1 MDLNLAGSKKKYR
14 EKKKYSIITLDLFKP
29 TKNSYPEFDYE
40 QICKEYLNEDESS
53 GEDERFHD
61 REAEQLCKRLEQKYG
76 GKKDKRGRKIRFGT
90 PDDFMD
96 KSAGY
101 DLSDPF
107 IDDSEAY
114 DEHVPSTMDTMKG
127 GFYVNKG
134 TLEFRPKYPLDSDS
148 EGEQAVAKKRTAEKR
163 RRLQSDDEE
172 ETMNGSLKPSTSKAI
187 SEDKKADSSGPE
199 ANTEKNSQ
207 QVRLSAAGAPPS
219 SSRNVAVANRRLLA
233 QQLIKRRRLI
243 GQPPSTKITPSP
255 AIKAAMGVK
264 KKLKPPVKKM
274 PTGDGSTEELAGF
287 LKDMTGGEEIALDN
301 FDEGIDVLV
310 EEVARE
316 SPKRSRSPSMTPITN
331 SEPKTDKEAAKEEKK
346 EGDAS
351 GSSTTTPG
359 PISPTKRPLG
369 RPPGSTSC
377 SIPRPM
383 PEMSDKLASMIE
395 TFKQRTK
402 EFGAPAKKI
411 RIPPSLVELCIRIEE
426 QCSAEG
432 FTHHQRTRVFDM
444 ISGWVCVQRNSL
456 YIRMKAFK
464 DRRTES
470 AATESGSANIRPVS
484 SAAVALSSSSSE
496 GPEELEMNS
505 ASLNVTSTKTSST
518 LTQNVVKELER
529 TMKESDASSNGDHHK
544 STMPPTSGTMMTVS
558 RGIAMPNKANAVS
571 ATRST
576 AHTIEIPKTAL
587 ASTPTTSVTNL
598 TQIKAAHPTQK
609 AQVSSTKSDSS
620 PVTSKQS
627 ALLKTPSSTAKSSPQ
642 NPLASL
648 ASPNPQMLQLL
659 TALIQQQAQGD
670 SQQQNLAA
678 GLAALQMNAAVLAAN
693 QHSEVLAQYQLA
705 LNNLAKLSVVAP
717 QQTPNPQ
724 KRHMSSSTKSVVV
737 KQKKVHPSTPVST
750 PSASRLMP
758 STMAE
763 RMASLSVTNPSKVE
777 KTAARNDGN
786 KQKLAA
792 MPTVTATATS
802 PASSST
808 TAVST
813 PGKQTVARAPDQTEK
828 SKTSAMTEEKVA
840 QALAAIK
847 KATETLFMA
856 IGVAMSYSD
865 SEYDNEKKRCE
876 RDGLP
881 VPAKRFRWTERLRS
895 SLKQLV
901 TVLFFNLEMQCT
913 SVGDI
918 YPTVVQYLFGN
929 ILPSFKGRI
938 SFEELIAEI
947 LRLVPDRAQ
956 LRTCSRTI
964 ALVKGSS
971 NDSKKSSPSS
981 GGTTHHTTTPS
992 SNADSQKTHLE
1003 TKVTPTPP
1011 QKKSEGEV
1019 LKSAKDVAADTAL
1032 SNPDTGQADVRSHSD
1047 VGAELI
1053 MQNHS
1058 KSAAASNIGEIQVKA
1073 NRNLTANMQNQ
1084 PQRSKSDESSDV
1096 KRSNSTSLTQAVNER
1111 PQQPIFNPKLT
1122 PGQKIILAREAE
1134 EREKLLAEKAA
1145 REKAEKE
1152 REERERERQK
1162 KLQDEME
1169 REEAENRKR
1178 DEEAIRKWEMEEAER
1193 LEAAAKEE
1201 EAERIAAAE
1210 AERKRLER
1218 EESEKRRLLEEK
1230 LEAER
1235 LEEERRRQEEAAEQR
1250 RLEAQLEEERR
1261 LEAQREEEEKREREQ
1276 RELELRRIEEAE
1288 QKRQEEIDDFLER
1301 LSPLDFVDEST
1312 NVGDRKEDS
1321 FGVESQQQP
1330 QQSFANM
1337 EQPMSHESVHNP
1349 STPSSCGYAAVIES
1363 SPSSRD
1369 QQRIYG
1375 TPFSATQHGSPM
1387 FQQAST
1393 PATASPQ
1400 SVHSI
1405 PASPLPQSIR
1415 SPMPTISSS
1424 PSPYNRIQYSP
1435 AGPPSLQRYSSY
1447 QQQQQQ
1453 LPSSQNMQQNSS
1465 QPNVQ
1470 GGQQITQASWNQVPS
1485 GQSDSFNCVFGN
1497 QSQMQHGMTMTQS
1510 QPILQHSLSRQA
1522 TTMSGGSIRQPNTL
1536 AQAQYGSDRQLQQP
1550 QQHHKQQMQQQLLH
1564 QQPQVPSQAVSQPP
1578 YQHNVHTF
1586 SRNTATGIHL
1596 QQAQPYRQQQQAQ
1609 FPNISGYGNTRAEFQ
1624 RTQACEQVAT
1634 VHRGGTSV
1642 HEQGASSMI
1651 HQGVTP
1657 IVQQNVMSTCEQDMR
1672 QTQTQGQVSTFAPAP
1687 AGAYM
1692 QGQCIG
1698 SQQSPIYNQQQ
1709 RQILNQQ
1716 QDQRRYMSYQQQ
1728 QQQYNNSQQW

>member
-1 MDLNLAGSKKKYR
+1 VENIENMDLNLAGSKKKYR

-61 REAEQLCKRLEQKYG
+61 REAEQLCKRLQEKYG

-134 TLEFRPKYPLDSDS
+134 TLEFRPKYPLDSES
-148 EGEQAVAKKRTAEKR
+148 EDEEAVAKKRTAEKR
-163 RRLQSDDEE
+163 RRIQSDDEE
-172 ETMNGSLKPSTSKAI
+172 EPMNSSLKPSTSKAI
-187 SEDKKADSSGPE
+187 SEDKKADSSFPE
-199 ANTEKNSQ
+199 TNIEKNSQ

-219 SSRNVAVANRRLLA
+219 SSGNVAVANRRLLA

-255 AIKAAMGVK
+255 AMKAAMGVK
-264 KKLKPPVKKM
+264 KKLKPAVKKM

-316 SPKRSRSPSMTPITN
+316 SPKRSRSPSMTPVAN
-331 SEPKTDKEAAKEEKK
+331 SEPKTDKEGAKEEKK
-346 EGDAS
+346 EGDAP
-351 GSSTTTPG
+351 GSSATTPG
-359 PISPTKRPLG
+359 PISPAKRPLG

-464 DRRTES
+464 DRRIEYAS
-470 AATESGSANIRPVS
+470 AESGSANIRRVS
-484 SAAVALSSSSSE
+484 SSTVALSSSSSE
-496 GPEELEMNS
+496 GAEELEMNS
-505 ASLNVTSTKTSST
+505 ASLNVTTTKTPNT

-544 STMPPTSGTMMTVS
+544 SPMPPVSGTVMPIS
-558 RGIAMPNKANAVS
+558 RGIVMPNKANAVS
-571 ATRST
+571 TTRS
-576 AHTIEIPKTAL
+576 AVHTTETPKTAL
-587 ASTPTTSVTNL
+587 ASAPITSITNL
-598 TQIKAAHPTQK
+598 TQIKAAYPTQK
-609 AQVSSTKSDSS
+609 THVNSTRSDSS
-620 PVTSKQS
+620 SVTSKQS
-627 ALLKTPSSTAKSSPQ
+627 ALLKTPTSTSKSSPQ

-705 LNNLAKLSVVAP
+705 LNNLAKLSVVPP
-717 QQTPNPQ
+717 QQTPHPQ
-724 KRHMSSSTKSVVV
+724 KRHMTSSAKSGVV
-737 KQKKVHPSTPVST
+737 KQKKIHPSTPVST
-750 PSASRLMP
+750 PSGSRLMP
-758 STMAE
+758 TTMGE
-763 RMASLSVTNPSKVE
+763 RMASLSAIGPKVE
-777 KTAARNDGN
+777 KTAATRNDGN
-786 KQKLAA
+786 KQKSA
-792 MPTVTATATS
+792 TVPAATA
-802 PASSST
+802 PAASSVAPST
-808 TAVST
+808 AAVST
-813 PGKQTVARAPDQTEK
+813 PGKQTVARAPDQSEK
-828 SKTSAMTEEKVA
+828 SKVGAMTEEKVA

-847 KATETLFMA
+847 KATETLFIA
-856 IGVAMSYSD
+856 VGVAMSYSD
-865 SEYDNEKKRCE
+865 SEYENEKKRCE

-913 SVGDI
+913 SVEDI

-947 LRLVPDRAQ
+947 LRLVPERAQ

-964 ALVKGSS
+964 AIGKGSS
-971 NDSKKSSPSS
+971 NDNKKSSSSS
-981 GGTTHHTTTPS
+981 GSTTHHTATLS
-992 SNADSQKTHLE
+992 SNADSQKAHME

-1019 LKSAKDVAADTAL
+1019 LKSTKDVAADTAL
-1032 SNPDTGQADVRSHSD
+1032 NSPDTGQADARLHSD

-1053 MQNHS
+1053 VQNHA
-1058 KSAAASNIGEIQVKA
+1058 KSAVASSIGEIQVKA
-1073 NRNLTANMQNQ
+1073 NRSLTANVQNRQ
-1084 PQRSKSDESSDV
+1084 QRSKSDESSEI

-1111 PQQPIFNPKLT
+1111 PQQPIFSPKLT

-1162 KLQDEME
+1162 KLQ
-1169 REEAENRKR
+1169 
-1178 DEEAIRKWEMEEAER
+1178 EAER

-1201 EAERIAAAE
+1201 EAERIAVAE

-1301 LSPLDFVDEST
+1301 LSPLDFVDESAD
-1312 NVGDRKEDS
+1312 VGDRKEES
-1321 FGVESQQQP
+1321 FGVDSQQQP

-1337 EQPMSHESVHNP
+1337 EQPMSHESLHNP
-1349 STPSSCGYAAVIES
+1349 STPSSCGYAAVVES

-1375 TPFSATQHGSPM
+1375 TPFSATQHGSPV

-1453 LPSSQNMQQNSS
+1453 LPGSQNMQQNSS

-1485 GQSDSFNCVFGN
+1485 GQSDSFNCVFGS
-1497 QSQMQHGMTMTQS
+1497 QGQMQHSMTMTQS

-1522 TTMSGGSIRQPNTL
+1522 TAMSGGNIRQPNTL
-1536 AQAQYGSDRQLQQP
+1536 AQAQYASDRQLQQP
-1550 QQHHKQQMQQQLLH
+1550 QQHHKQQIQQQLLH
-1564 QQPQVPSQAVSQPP
+1564 QQPPVPSQAVSQPP
-1578 YQHNVHTF
+1578 YQNNAHTF
-1586 SRNTATGIHL
+1586 SHNTATGIHL

-1609 FPNISGYGNTRAEFQ
+1609 FPNITAYGNTRAEFQ
-1624 RTQACEQVAT
+1624 RTQTCEQVAT
-1634 VHRGGTSV
+1634 AHRGGTSV

-1672 QTQTQGQVSTFAPAP
+1672 QAQAQGQVSTFASAAP
-1687 AGAYM
+1687 AAAYV

-1716 QDQRRYMSYQQQ
+1716 QDQRRYLGYQQQ